1 MKVGDKVWLE
11 GKNLSVIESWKLL
24 PRQYGPFTIK
34 QQIGQVAYKLE
45 LLHADFAYRADR
57 LIPCV
62 QLTYAVTSTSPWHGL
77 SALELL
83 IRSQLRLRVYSVI
96 ESPKYFKAKLTR
108 YCS

>member
-1 MKVGDKVWLE
+1 MNRLDVLATDAKTHADKALAMFGVFVCL
-11 GKNLSVIESWKLL
+11 V
-24 PRQYGPFTIK
+24 
-34 QQIGQVAYKLE
+34 
-45 LLHADFAYRADR
+45 LHTDFAYHADR